1 MVSYF
6 VIIKSMISQ
15 KAKYAIKAL
24 TFLAEKTPGEPVK
37 TVDIAKNARIPKKFL
52 EHILLDL
59 KNASLVS
66 SKQGVLGGYYLLK
79 DPVNIN
85 LADIYRLFD
94 GAVALLPC
102 ASYKFFEPCLDCED
116 VEACKLRAELIEVKK
131 QTLIALKKVTIK
143 SLIETR

>member
-1 MVSYF
+1 
-6 VIIKSMISQ
+6 MISQ

-24 TFLAEKTPGEPVK
+24 TFLAEKPTGQPVK
-37 TVDIAKNARIPKKFL
+37 TIDIAKNARIPKKFL

-66 SKQGVLGGYYLLK
+66 SRQGVQGGYYLLK
-79 DPVNIN
+79 DPENIN

-102 ASYKFFEPCLDCED
+102 ASYKFFEPCADCDD
-116 VEACKLRAELIEVKK
+116 VETCRLRFELIEVKK

-143 SLIETR
+143 SLTGSE

>member
-1 MVSYF
+1 ML
-6 VIIKSMISQ
+6 SQ

-24 TFLAEKTPGEPVK
+24 TYLAGKKRGEPVK
-37 TVDIAKNARIPKKFL
+37 TNEIAKAARIPKKFL

-66 SKQGVLGGYYLLK
+66 SKQGVMGGYYLLK
-79 DPVNIN
+79 EAEQIN

-102 ASYKFFEPCLDCED
+102 ASYRFFEPCIDCDD
-116 VEACKLRAELIEVKK
+116 VENCVLRNELIEVKK

-143 SLIETR
+143 SLSDKKYI

>member
-1 MVSYF
+1 
-6 VIIKSMISQ
+6 MISQ

-24 TFLAEKTPGEPVK
+24 TYLAGKPAGTPVK
-37 TVDIAKNARIPKKFL
+37 TVEIAKNARIPKKFL

-66 SKQGVLGGYYLLK
+66 SRQGIQGGYYLHK
-79 DPVNIN
+79 DPANIN

-102 ASYKFFEPCLDCED
+102 ASYRFYEPCSDCPD
-116 VEACKLRAELIEVKK
+116 VEKCILRQELIEVKK
-131 QTLIALKKVTIK
+131 QTLVALKKVTIL
-143 SLIETR
+143 SLAQREEK

>member
-1 MVSYF
+1 ML
-6 VIIKSMISQ
+6 SQ

-24 TFLAEKTPGEPVK
+24 TFLAGKKPGEPVK
-37 TVDIAKNARIPKKFL
+37 TNEIAKVARIPKKFL

-66 SKQGVLGGYYLLK
+66 SKQGVQGGYYLLK
-79 DPVNIN
+79 DAEQIN

-102 ASYKFFEPCLDCED
+102 ASYRFFEPCSDCDD
-116 VEACKLRAELIEVKK
+116 VEYCVLRSELIEVKK

-143 SLIETR
+143 SLNEKKYI